1 MCGLI
6 RVPADFS
13 SCGRWEG
20 LTGKELELEHQE
32 EKAAVW
38 LTFLADLWAVGGSLA
53 VQLFEDN
60 VALGWQPMTFTVA
73 SIVTFSTTMCPL
85 SPCLPDSEFYV
96 SPIPDKANCPS
107 LSHW

>member
-6 RVPADFS
+6 RAPADVS
-13 SCGRWEG
+13 SCGRWKG

-38 LTFLADLWAVGGSLA
+38 LTFLADLEAGGGSLA
-53 VQLFEDN
+53 VQLFEGK

-73 SIVTFSTTMCPL
+73 SIVTFSTTMRPL
-85 SPCLPDSEFYV
+85 NPCLPDSEFYV
-96 SPIPDKANCPS
+96 SPLPDKANCPS
-107 LSHW
+107 LSH